1 MDPARDHGAGAP
13 ALADEEERLLACV
26 HCGFCLTA
34 CPTYRVLGDEND
46 SPRGRIHLMRALAEG
61 RLEDVD
67 AFTTHTD
74 RCLGCRACETA
85 CPAGVE
91 YGALLE
97 AAREDRRGRK
107 GPAGGPAEAL
117 LSLFR
122 SPRLTRLF
130 LTAGRWLRDLGLAG
144 LLSRLLPGRA
154 GLALA
159 LLAATRPDGTGAAP
173 TDGRAAGGGAK
184 AGDEV
189 ETEGGARTVAE
200 SAAGVETEAGTEAGA
215 EPAMDGTKEYLL
227 LEGCVMSGL
236 FGHVH
241 AATRRTLAA
250 TGHRER
256 AAPGQVCCGA
266 LHAHAGDRE
275 TARRLARRNL
285 DAFEAHPDAAVAV
298 NSAGCGAALR
308 DYPHWFRGDPVEVAR
323 ARRLSERVR
332 DVSELLA
339 GPPRPRSAGLE
350 GRAGYD
356 APCHLCHGQG
366 VWTAPL
372 EMFRRVEGLDV
383 RPLPSARE
391 CCGGAG
397 VYNLQ
402 EPELAFDVLAPKL
415 REIREGGYDWLL
427 TGNPGCAMQIG
438 AGLAGATE
446 CSGGRGSEAGGSSG
460 ADGGGDGRR
469 MVSVLHPVELLDR
482 AFRASRLYDS
492 EAGGSGDGGAPS
504 EGRRRPGPGTRAAGP
519 DGRGEEREARED

>member
-97 AAREDRRGRK
+97 AAREDQRDLRGRQ

-130 LTAGRWLRDLGLAG
+130 LAAGRWLRDLGLAG

-154 GLALA
+154 GLALG

-173 TDGRAAGGGAK
+173 TDGRAAGGRASIG
-184 AGDEV
+184 GEV
-189 ETEGGARTVAE
+189 GPGGGAETV
-200 SAAGVETEAGTEAGA
+200 AGVETEAGTEAGA
-215 EPAMDGTKEYLL
+215 EPGAEDTPEYVL

-285 DAFEAHPDAAVAV
+285 DAFEARPDAAVAV

-366 VWTAPL
+366 VWTAPV

-402 EPELAFDVLAPKL
+402 QPELASDVLSPKL
-415 REIREGGYDWLL
+415 REIREGDYDWLL
-427 TGNPGCAMQIG
+427 TGNPGCAMHIG
-438 AGLAGATE
+438 AGLAGATTP
-446 CSGGRGSEAGGSSG
+446 SRGS
-460 ADGGGDGRR
+460 GGDGRR

-482 AFRASRLYDS
+482 AFRTSGVYD
-492 EAGGSGDGGAPS
+492 P
-504 EGRRRPGPGTRAAGP
+504 
-519 DGRGEEREARED
+519 EEREPREG

>member
-1 MDPARDHGAGAP
+1 MDPVRDHGAGAA

-34 CPTYRVLGDEND
+34 CPTYRVLGEEND

-61 RLEDVD
+61 RMEDLD

-97 AAREDRRGRK
+97 AAREDRRDRGAA
-107 GPAGGPAEAL
+107 AGGPAETL
-117 LSLFR
+117 LWLFR
-122 SPRLTRLF
+122 SPRLTRVF
-130 LTAGRWLRDLGLAG
+130 LAAGRWLRDLGLAG
-144 LLSRLLPGRA
+144 FLARILPGRA
-154 GLALA
+154 GLALG
-159 LLAATRPDGTGAAP
+159 LLAATRPGGRGAAP
-173 TDGRAAGGGAK
+173 RDRRAAGG
-184 AGDEV
+184 EV
-189 ETEGGARTVAE
+189 ETGSGAE
-200 SAAGVETEAGTEAGA
+200 SAVGVETEAGTEAGTEPGA
-215 EPAMDGTKEYLL
+215 EDTREYVL

-236 FGHVH
+236 FAHVH

-256 AAPGQVCCGA
+256 AVPGQVCCGA

-285 DAFEAHPDAAVAV
+285 DAFEAHPDAAVVA

-308 DYPHWFRGDPVEVAR
+308 EYPHWFRGDPVEVAR

-339 GPPRPRSAGLE
+339 GPPRPRAAVLE

-402 EPELAFDVLAPKL
+402 QPELASDVLAPKL

-438 AGLAGATE
+438 SGMAGASTT
-446 CSGGRGSEAGGSSG
+446 SGGRGTDGGDGSSG
-460 ADGGGDGRR
+460 DGRP

-482 AFRASRLYDS
+482 AFRASGLYDS
-492 EAGGSGDGGAPS
+492 E
-504 EGRRRPGPGTRAAGP
+504 
-519 DGRGEEREARED
+519 EREPQEG